1 MGEGAAGLL
10 AFFQE
15 IKRELPFFLYLLSC
29 PNKRVR
35 KVDSDDM
42 RDLAGELEGASTDCA
57 TKVKSSKRLIF
68 YVRKEEL
75 CASGWEVGYAKR
87 RGNSM
92 GKEVLGLEIVE
103 SEVFR

>member
-1 MGEGAAGLL
+1 MSEGAAGFFP
-10 AFFQE
+10 FFQK
-15 IKRELPFFLYLLSC
+15 IIGELPFLLYFLSR
-29 PNKRVR
+29 PNKGVR

-42 RDLAGELEGASTDCA
+42 RNLAGELEGASTDCA

-68 YVRKEEL
+68 YVGKEEF
-75 CASGWEVGYAKR
+75 CASGWKVGYAKR